1 MPTRKGNEGAGEF
14 ASLLDQAAAAV
25 VQGADPDDVAAQYG
39 EAAGR
44 LHPLLEVVAQLRVL
58 REPPPPASLAAARV
72 RFLARAQELRSRRSA
87 RRSRSSTGVVAWSW
101 PRLGGVAL
109 RPVVSLVLV
118 AILFSLVG
126 YTAQA
131 AGASLPGSPLY
142 PVKLVV
148 EQTQVTLATDREA
161 RAHLQVT
168 FAARRL
174 DEIQRLAEA
183 GRQPDP
189 AALSRLAQQWEASVQ
204 AIASLPEGERTA
216 LLAQALEALSRERE
230 ALRRLLGRCPP
241 EVQEPLLATL
251 AWTEETE
258 LRLRKSLTK
267 PEDFREPAEPAAE
280 RPAVVLPSETPTPP
294 APTPTPEAQA
304 TPTPVPPQV
313 RKARPRLSPPPAT
326 PTATQR
332 PPRRART
339 ATPTATPEPP
349 TPTATPRPTPTPTP
363 KPPTPTA
370 TPTAPP
376 PEPTAT
382 PTGIRLDPTPTDTAS
397 PAPVTPALTPTP
409 TPTATPTPGRTP
421 RPFEPV
427 PPTLTPPTKPPP
439 TLLPPPPRP
448 TSGPDKPAKPPPP
461 WMTPEPAPL
470 PGM

>member
-1 MPTRKGNEGAGEF
+1 MPTRKGDQGAVEFEG
-14 ASLLDQAAAAV
+14 LLDQAAAAV
-25 VQGADPDDVAAQYG
+25 LEGDDPETVAAKYG

-72 RFLARAQELRSRRSA
+72 RFLARARELRTRRAA
-87 RRSRSSTGVVAWSW
+87 RRSRSSPGIVARPW
-101 PRLGGVAL
+101 PRLGGAAL

-131 AGASLPGSPLY
+131 ASASLPGSPLY

-148 EQTQVTLATDREA
+148 EQTQVVLAVDREA

-183 GRQPDP
+183 GRQPDS
-189 AALSRLAQQWEASVQ
+189 AALTRLARQWETSIQ
-204 AIASLPEGERTA
+204 TIASLPEGERTA
-216 LLAQALEALSRERE
+216 LLIQALEALSREQE
-230 ALRRLLGRCPP
+230 ALRHLLGQCPP
-241 EVQEPLLATL
+241 TAQEPLLATL
-251 AWTEETE
+251 ALAQETE
-258 LRLRKSLTK
+258 LRLRKSLTR
-267 PEDFREPAEPAAE
+267 PEDFREPTEPPE
-280 RPAVVLPSETPTPP
+280 SQPAVAIPLETPAPP
-294 APTPTPEAQA
+294 LPTSTPEAEA
-304 TPTPVPPQV
+304 TPTPVSPQV
-313 RKARPRLSPPPAT
+313 RKAKPRLPRPTAT
-326 PTATQR
+326 LTATQR
-332 PPRRART
+332 PPQRARTPTPTPEPASPTPTPRPTKAFTPVPTRT
-339 ATPTATPEPP
+339 ATPTP
-349 TPTATPRPTPTPTP
+349 TPVQPTE
-363 KPPTPTA
+363 

-397 PAPVTPALTPTP
+397 PAPLTPAPTP

-421 RPFEPV
+421 RPFEPL

-448 TSGPDKPAKPPPP
+448 TSRPDKPVKPPP
-461 WMTPEPAPL
+461 
-470 PGM
+470 